1 MKNEIYIII
10 TPTICNVGGSQIY
23 SLNKIHYLRKKGF
36 KTYIVHSNI
45 GNNII
50 IEELAQFAYCGYD
63 KFKFPAQFF
72 TQKERNK
79 LIHKLICT
87 LQIMQTDNI
96 IIESHTITCATWGE
110 LIASKLNAKHL
121 VYLLSEYPKI
131 ENKGYF
137 NFFNFK
143 YSRKELAGISS
154 NSLNFL
160 FKNWL
165 SIEVNKC
172 WTLPAY
178 CSNVLD
184 DIHMKFSIP
193 FEKYDYII
201 GSIGRID
208 KPFILD
214 ALDDIILFSKS
225 IQEKHL
231 LLILIGGG
239 SNRSKTQIINKL
251 KRQNNITLYIT
262 GNIYPIPIKLIKK
275 IDVFL
280 STSGSCRVSNSIG
293 KLTISFDV
301 NDKKPIGILNHTTTN
316 TIYRNF
322 NEPKLSLYELLN
334 DILISNKYKENIV
347 PINLQQLNDIDF
359 RSHLEFVKSSEN
371 KKEYYDINFISKSF
385 RDIIRIICMRIFT
398 TNLFFKIKTL
408 IKK

>member
-1 MKNEIYIII
+1 MKNGIYIII
-10 TPTICNVGGSQIY
+10 TPTISNVGGSQIY
-23 SLNKIHYLRKKGF
+23 SLNKIHYLRRNGF
-36 KTYIVHSNI
+36 KTFIVHSNI

-50 IEELAQFAYCGYD
+50 IDELKQFTYYGYN
-63 KFKFPAQFF
+63 KLKFPAQFF
-72 TQKERNK
+72 TQNERNK
-79 LIHKLICT
+79 LIRKLICS
-87 LQIMQTDNI
+87 LQITSTDNI

-121 VYLLSEYPKI
+121 IYLLSEYPKL
-131 ENKGYF
+131 ENNGYF
-137 NFFNFK
+137 TFLKFK
-143 YSRKELAGISS
+143 YNRKELAGITPH
-154 NSLNFL
+154 SLNFL

-165 SIEVNKC
+165 SIEANKC
-172 WTLPAY
+172 WSLPAY

-184 DIHMKFSIP
+184 DIRIKFSIP

-225 IQEKHL
+225 VHEKQL

-239 SNRSKTQIINKL
+239 SNRNKTKIINKL
-251 KRQNNITLYIT
+251 KRQKNITLYIT
-262 GNIYPIPIKLIKK
+262 GNIYPIPIELIKK

-280 STSGSCRVSNSIG
+280 STAGSCRVSNSIG

-316 TIYRNF
+316 TIYRNL
-322 NEPKLSLYELLN
+322 NEPKLSLFELLN
-334 DILISNKYKENIV
+334 DILINKKYKENII
-347 PINLQQLNDIDF
+347 PINLQILNDIDF
-359 RSHLEFVKSSEN
+359 KSHLEFILSS
-371 KKEYYDINFISKSF
+371 KKEKQYFNISFINKSR
-385 RDIIRIICMRIFT
+385 RDIVRIICIRIFS
-398 TNLFFKIKTL
+398 TNLFYRIKTL